1 MSCHFQHHLHSSRP
15 LCIQADSSFVSF
27 HTFWLDVA
35 EQAAQIQQLEQPVW
49 ALWQEDSYEFLVLLF
64 AALQA
69 GKQVLLP
76 PHRVSDLEKELA
88 EQQIYFLKRLP
99 STVTTTF
106 ELQFD
111 AAFFNQ
117 IGNINLLQR
126 VIFRL
131 ARMHR
136 PPDFAEAAFAD
147 FKFHRHCLRFWQ
159 ANLERR
165 VFSQICCVTL
175 HISINPVK
183 NSIAYRIKLDSIF
196 A

>member
-15 LCIQADSSFVSF
+15 LCIHADSSFVSF

-35 EQAAQIQQLEQPVW
+35 LQATQIQQLEQPVW

-88 EQQIYFLKRLP
+88 EQQIYFLQRLP
-99 STVTTTF
+99 STATPTF

-111 AAFFNQ
+111 ATFLNQ
-117 IGNINLLQR
+117 AQLYFYTSGSTGQ
-126 VIFRL
+126 
-131 ARMHR
+131 
-136 PPDFAEAAFAD
+136 P
-147 FKFHRHCLRFWQ
+147 
-159 ANLERR
+159 
-165 VFSQICCVTL
+165 
-175 HISINPVK
+175 
-183 NSIAYRIKLDSIF
+183 
-196 A
+196 

>member
-27 HTFWLDVA
+27 HTFWLDAA

-88 EQQIYFLKRLP
+88 EQQIYFLQRLP
-99 STVTTTF
+99 IRQPRSTF

-111 AAFFNQ
+111 AAFLNQAQLYFYTSGSTGQPKKIPRTLQQLFNEVC
-117 IGNINLLQR
+117 R
-126 VIFRL
+126 FR
-131 ARMHR
+131 
-136 PPDFAEAAFAD
+136 
-147 FKFHRHCLRFWQ
+147 
-159 ANLERR
+159 
-165 VFSQICCVTL
+165 SQ
-175 HISINPVK
+175 
-183 NSIAYRIKLDSIF
+183 F
-196 A
+196 

>member
-99 STVTTTF
+99 STVTTT
-106 ELQFD
+106 
-111 AAFFNQ
+111 
-117 IGNINLLQR
+117 
-126 VIFRL
+126 
-131 ARMHR
+131 
-136 PPDFAEAAFAD
+136 
-147 FKFHRHCLRFWQ
+147 
-159 ANLERR
+159 
-165 VFSQICCVTL
+165 
-175 HISINPVK
+175 
-183 NSIAYRIKLDSIF
+183 
-196 A
+196 

>member
-35 EQAAQIQQLEQPVW
+35 VQATQIQQLEQPVW
-49 ALWQEDSYEFLVLLF
+49 ALWEQDSYEFLVLLF

-88 EQQIYFLKRLP
+88 EQQIYFLKRL
-99 STVTTTF
+99 SSIVTPTF

-111 AAFFNQ
+111 AAFLNGYLL
-117 IGNINLLQR
+117 IGAVVEIIVANDVSDVAFIDVGDFINN
-126 VIFRL
+126 V
-131 ARMHR
+131 
-136 PPDFAEAAFAD
+136 
-147 FKFHRHCLRFWQ
+147 
-159 ANLERR
+159 
-165 VFSQICCVTL
+165 
-175 HISINPVK
+175 
-183 NSIAYRIKLDSIF
+183 
-196 A
+196 

>member
-35 EQAAQIQQLEQPVW
+35 EQAAQIQPLEQPVW

-99 STVTTTF
+99 ST
-106 ELQFD
+106 
-111 AAFFNQ
+111 AARQPSSFNLMLPFS
-117 IGNINLLQR
+117 IR
-126 VIFRL
+126 PSCIFI
-131 ARMHR
+131 
-136 PPDFAEAAFAD
+136 
-147 FKFHRHCLRFWQ
+147 LRAQLGSRKRFR
-159 ANLERR
+159 AP
-165 VFSQICCVTL
+165 C
-175 HISINPVK
+175 
-183 NSIAYRIKLDSIF
+183 NSCSMKSVV
-196 A
+196 

>member
-1 MSCHFQHHLHSSRP
+1 MSCHFQQYLHSLLP

-35 EQAAQIQQLEQPVW
+35 EQAAQIQPLEQPVW

-99 STVTTTF
+99 STAESTF

-111 AAFFNQ
+111 AAFS
-117 IGNINLLQR
+117 IR
-126 VIFRL
+126 PSCIFI
-131 ARMHR
+131 
-136 PPDFAEAAFAD
+136 
-147 FKFHRHCLRFWQ
+147 LRAQ
-159 ANLERR
+159 
-165 VFSQICCVTL
+165 
-175 HISINPVK
+175 
-183 NSIAYRIKLDSIF
+183 LDSRKRFPALCNSCSMKSVVWKPVLIYLSRR
-196 A
+196 

>member
-1 MSCHFQHHLHSSRP
+1 MSCHFQQYLHSLRP

-35 EQAAQIQQLEQPVW
+35 EQAAQIQPLEQPVW

-99 STVTTTF
+99 STAESTF

-117 IGNINLLQR
+117 AQLYFYTSGSTGQPKKIPRTLQQLFNENPNLG
-126 VIFRL
+126 
-131 ARMHR
+131 
-136 PPDFAEAAFAD
+136 
-147 FKFHRHCLRFWQ
+147 KSHRHK
-159 ANLERR
+159 
-165 VFSQICCVTL
+165 I
-175 HISINPVK
+175 H
-183 NSIAYRIKLDSIF
+183 
-196 A
+196 